1 MPFNSPRRLQ
11 SVLIVDDERAILRAL
26 ATILEESGFQVFT
39 AESGRQATAILSEHQ
54 IDLLITDL
62 SMPDEDGIELVRRL
76 RKEHHALKVIT
87 MSGTFGP
94 DLLKAAQY
102 LGADATL
109 TKPMTVA
116 QLLDC
121 IRKLEV
127 EADTPDDV

>member
-1 MPFNSPRRLQ
+1 MPFDSPRRLQ
-11 SVLIVDDERAILRAL
+11 RILIVDDEPALLKAL

-76 RKEHHALKVIT
+76 KKEHHAFKVIT

-94 DLLKAAQY
+94 DLLKAAHF

-109 TKPMTVA
+109 TKPMTMA

-127 EADTPDDV
+127 ETDTPDEV

>member
-1 MPFNSPRRLQ
+1 MPLVSPQ
-11 SVLIVDDERAILRAL
+11 GFQHVLIVDDERALLKAL
-26 ATILEESGFQVFT
+26 AMVLEEAGFQVFT

-76 RKEHHALKVIT
+76 KKEHRDLKVIT

-94 DLLKAAQY
+94 DLLKAAQF

-109 TKPMTVA
+109 SKPMTAA
-116 QLLDC
+116 QLLHC
-121 IRKLEV
+121 IHTLDV
-127 EADTPDDV
+127 EAYPLEDA

>member
-1 MPFNSPRRLQ
+1 MPTDSPRQLQ
-11 SVLIVDDERAILRAL
+11 RVLIVDDERAILRAL
-26 ATILEESGFQVFT
+26 AAILEDSGFQVFT
-39 AESGRQATAILSEHQ
+39 AESGRQATAILSEHP

-76 RKEHHALKVIT
+76 KKDHPTLKLIT

-94 DLLKAAQY
+94 DLLKAAQF
-102 LGADATL
+102 LGANATL

-121 IRKLEV
+121 IRRLEV
-127 EADTPDDV
+127 EADTADNA